1 MNSDPGN
8 DPPTQETMKLPG
20 SRKKAK
26 PGRKPFRPTLAQ
38 TRRAEELVAGGM
50 SELQVA
56 VVFGISERSA
66 RTHFR
71 AAFTDGLAKRRGEVI
86 NMLFK
91 AARSGNVSAMKA
103 LEGITGKADVAA
115 VWSGPRPEQVCTTP
129 KLGKK
134 EQQQL
139 DAEGVVAGTDPDW
152 GNDLDVRL
160 RN

>member
-1 MNSDPGN
+1 
-8 DPPTQETMKLPG
+8 
-20 SRKKAK
+20 
-26 PGRKPFRPTLAQ
+26 
-38 TRRAEELVAGGM
+38 M
-50 SELQVA
+50 SEPQVA
-56 VVFGISERSA
+56 MVFGISERSA
-66 RTHFR
+66 HRHFR
-71 AAFTDGLAKRRGEVI
+71 AAFTGGLAKRRGEVI
-86 NMLFK
+86 EHAFGRS
-91 AARSGNVSAMKA
+91 RSGNVAAMKA

-115 VWSGPRPEQVCTTP
+115 VWSVPRPEQVARTP